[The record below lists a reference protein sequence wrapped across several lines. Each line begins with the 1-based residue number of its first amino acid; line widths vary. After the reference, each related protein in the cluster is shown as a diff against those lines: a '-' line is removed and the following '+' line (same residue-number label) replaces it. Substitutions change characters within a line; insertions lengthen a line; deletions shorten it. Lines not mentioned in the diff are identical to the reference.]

1 MIKLQETYP
10 TLAHEKAARAIVS
23 YFQQLPE
30 TAAVLLVNSCARG
43 RATPDSCLDVLVL
56 VAPETLAQ
64 QGQQLNDNW
73 QAFYKTDPHFVALA
87 QAGRFAEVHLDIE
100 DGRYTPTP
108 RTIDEP
114 ADSFELAVGNHLAYS
129 LVLWERSGY
138 ATQLKQQWLPYY
150 AETLRQERLVQIQNA
165 CRHHLDH
172 IPLYARRE
180 LYFAAFDRLYTGFQ
194 LFMQALFIAHSTYP
208 IAYNKWIREQV
219 EVILEL
225 PDLYRLLPGVLE
237 VRPFIS
243 GIITSRAQELATLL
257 ELYTEKK
264 LPAAPQSN
272 SQN

>member
-30 TAAVLLVNSCARG
+30 TAAVLLVNSCTRG
-43 RATPDSCLDVLVL
+43 QATSDSCLDMLVL
-56 VAPETLAQ
+56 VTPETLVQ
-64 QGQQLNDNW
+64 QGEQLNENW
-73 QAFYKTDPHFVALA
+73 LTFYKTEPHFAALA

-108 RTIDEP
+108 RTIDD
-114 ADSFELAVGNHLAYS
+114 ATDSFELAVGNHLAYS
-129 LVLWERSGY
+129 LILWERNDY
-138 ATQLKQQWLPYY
+138 ATQLKKQWLPYY
-150 AETLRQERLVQIQNA
+150 AEPLRQERLVQIQNA
-165 CRHHLDH
+165 CRHHLEH

-180 LYFAAFDRLYTGFQ
+180 LYFAAFDRLYTSFQ
-194 LFMQALFIAHSTYP
+194 LFMQALFIAHGTYP

-219 EVILEL
+219 EEILAL

-237 VRPFIS
+237 VRPFTS
-243 GIITSRAQELATLL
+243 GIVTSRAQELATLL
-257 ELYTEKK
+257 ERYTEKK

>member
-10 TLAHEKAARAIVS
+10 TPAHEKATRAIVS

-30 TAAVLLVNSCARG
+30 TEAVLLVNSCARG
-43 RATPDSCLDVLVL
+43 QATSDSCLDVLVL
-56 VAPETLAQ
+56 VTPQTLAQ
-64 QGQQLNDNW
+64 QGQQLNDSW
-73 QAFYKTDPHFVALA
+73 QTFYKTDPNFAALA

-114 ADSFELAVGNHLAYS
+114 ADGFELAVGNHMAYS
-129 LVLWERSGY
+129 IILWERNGY
-138 ATQLKQQWLPYY
+138 ATQLRQQWLPYY
-150 AETLRQERLVQIQNA
+150 AQPLRQERLVQIQNA

-180 LYFAAFDRLYTGFQ
+180 LYFAAFDRLYTSFQ
-194 LFMQALFIAHSTYP
+194 LFMQALFIAHNTYP

-219 EVILEL
+219 VEILGL

-237 VRPFIS
+237 VRPFTS
-243 GIITSRAQELATLL
+243 GIVTSRAQELATLL

-264 LPAAPQSN
+264 LPAAHQSN
-272 SQN
+272 FQK